1 MNMLYFVLFLIS
13 STVSFPSLS
22 LSPGAKY
29 LLNQAKIKE
38 EGEPESLIEI
48 FTSALVQQVKS
59 TISNKTLNISE
70 ECRNEFSNIFLN
82 STNAKLAEYYTMK
95 LLEDS
100 SKNKNDVTSYEE
112 CMRKKYNYN
121 VSKDDEV
128 VYLMSIFDQ
137 TKNNTNINVTSIT
150 FEQLWFMIGICAPR
164 ICNEQEYKEVIY
176 HMVMNNTNFLN
187 LNSTDEL
194 EVISIENKE
203 RRQPTHYGKI
213 IAEFIP
219 LFFILIFFIIIIFRI
234 IPFCLF
240 KFFFKNSNYEPALE
254 PLNTTS
260 SKHASEGNTEP
271 DLTKSENPIN
281 IHNISNLQNT
291 SIMSRQTIK
300 QSGPSSTYIGKT
312 PKKYNKKQFLQFKA
326 SMTFAVNG
334 EELFNYNNVAPSKI
348 NNDSGLIYIKGI
360 RGICMIFLIF
370 GFLFFD
376 LFNSPVS
383 IYGTKMYAKLLRNF
397 FYPVFFFGLRYSPR
411 ILFSCSGY
419 CLFYKLI
426 CFLDDNYD
434 NVVEEKVKKVMKRKT
449 VTVKNNGDIDISK
462 SNEEDENEDS
472 SENSDSDSE
481 GPTSLQK
488 ENDITKYTQN
498 KRRES
503 DIKWSFFRRFCF
515 YQLYKYILFLLV
527 ILFMQFSIDILID
540 LINNFNSGPMWVY
553 FKNKITYFDPEDFPK
568 ALFGVYTMFPIEKK
582 EESYLNYFWM
592 VYCEMLF
599 FFFTS
604 LFLFIGYKFKA
615 NSSRFVN
622 GLIVLTVIGKITLFI
637 YECFQSSST
646 NIIKYQTL
654 FTYYFDSGTTII
666 SPLYNYIYYL
676 IGVFFGTM
684 NYTIQKGM
692 DYKDVDEQEKP
703 FLYIAVKNVKILKKK
718 SRLMIYTIG
727 FIGLLVVILFSN
739 TYPILLNLLLLISP
753 HSRKE
758 LYDSFLNSPILNFF
772 LLIDIEIVVVLIHFI
787 AMGFYLKGEN
797 FVNNLLSHNFWRIP
811 SKFYYTFILLI
822 NPIILYVLYQ
832 SETRINFNIANCY
845 LYSIICGIL
854 IISVSS
860 LCYIIFELPLKRF
873 TKLIMRRREKIEE
886 EFEEYTKIAPLF

>member
-1 MNMLYFVLFLIS
+1 MLCIIPLLITS
-13 STVSFPSLS
+13 IISFPLLS
-22 LSPGAKY
+22 LSPSMQY
-29 LLNQAKIKE
+29 LLNQTKIKE
-38 EGEPESLIEI
+38 EEQFDSVIQI
-48 FTSALVQQVKS
+48 FTLAFKNQVQMLLNS
-59 TISNKTLNISE
+59 SLNIGQQCHDGLSSIYL
-70 ECRNEFSNIFLN
+70 NEKNQ
-82 STNAKLAEYYTMK
+82 TLAEYYTMK
-95 LLEDS
+95 ILDDS

-128 VYLMSIFDQ
+128 MYLMSIFDQ
-137 TKNNTNINVTSIT
+137 TNNTNVDVTSIS
-150 FEQLWFMIGICAPR
+150 FEQLWFMIGICVPR
-164 ICNEQEYKEVIY
+164 ICTTEEYEEIVYSIIQL
-176 HMVMNNTNFLN
+176 NNNFLN
-187 LNSTDEL
+187 LTNKNGIE
-194 EVISIENKE
+194 IIGIENKE
-203 RRQPTHYGKI
+203 RRIPTHYGKI
-213 IAEFIP
+213 IAQFIP
-219 LFFILIFFIIIIFRI
+219 LFIILLFVIIIIFRI

-240 KFFFKNSNYEPALE
+240 KFCFKNNNYDPALE
-254 PLNTTS
+254 PLNTN
-260 SKHASEGNTEP
+260 SKHASEGNIEV
-271 DLTKSENPIN
+271 DYTKNDNTNNIN
-281 IHNISNLQNT
+281 NISHLQNT
-291 SIMSRQTIK
+291 SILSKQTLK
-300 QSGPSSTYIGKT
+300 QSGPASTYIGKT

-383 IYGTKMYAKLLRNF
+383 IYGTRMYAKLLRNF

-426 CFLDDNYD
+426 CYLDDNYD

-472 SENSDSDSE
+472 SENSDTDSE

-488 ENDITKYTQN
+488 ENDITKYKQN

-503 DIKWSFFRRFCF
+503 DIKWSFFRRFCY
-515 YQLYKYILFLLV
+515 YQLYKYILFLIVL
-527 ILFMQFSIDILID
+527 LFMQFSIDILID
-540 LINNFNSGPMWVY
+540 VINNFNSGPMWVY
-553 FKNKITYFDPEDFPK
+553 FKEKITYFDPEDFPK
-568 ALFGVYTMFPIEKK
+568 ALFGLYTMFPIEEK

-592 VYCEMLF
+592 VYCEMVF
-599 FFFTS
+599 FLFTS

-615 NSSRFVN
+615 NSTRFVN

-637 YECFQSSST
+637 FECFWSSSS
-646 NIIKYQTL
+646 IIVKYQTL
-654 FTYYFDSGTTII
+654 FTYYFNSGTTII

-703 FLYIAVKNVKILKKK
+703 FLYLAVKNVKILKRK

-739 TYPILLNLLLLISP
+739 TYPILLNIILSLSGP
-753 HSRKE
+753 KNKRQV
-758 LYDSFLNSPILNFF
+758 YDNFLNSPVLNFF
-772 LLIDIEIVVVLIHFI
+772 LLVDVEVVVVLIHFI

-811 SKFYYTFILLI
+811 SKFYFTFILII

-832 SETRINFNIANCY
+832 SETRINFNLANCY

-854 IISVSS
+854 VISLSC

-873 TKLIMRRREKIEE
+873 TKLIMRRKDKIEE
-886 EFEEYTKIAPLF
+886 DFEEYTKIAPLF